1 MNKET
6 VSYKE
11 EARRALSRGDL
22 RKALEGFQKHCSQE
36 PEDLRSWRKVGE
48 LHERL
53 GQKREAVQVYRKLAK
68 AYAED
73 GFLLQGISVVKI
85 ILRIDPSS
93 KNDHDL
99 LAKLYLERTR
109 ETKPYRPLPRIPLLS
124 DLKEEELQSLLQGVR
139 LKTFS
144 KDEAI
149 CREGEE
155 GDSLF
160 VITRGGVAVAKEAPR
175 GKEIRVRKL
184 KEGDFFGEFGFFMDS
199 KRHATVRAVADCEI
213 LEIGRDDLNTLIT
226 THPRVKEVL
235 NRFFRYRVLDTFLAV
250 SPLFSSLEA
259 EEREE
264 VIKRFSIHKVP
275 ENTLLFEQGDPP
287 TSLCMIK
294 SGEVEIFAK
303 TPQGTK
309 VDVAILKSGHSFG
322 EIGAFFNRPR
332 VASARTLRPSELLE
346 LTKEDLGAFALR
358 FPGLQSALRRSSF
371 QRFSRLKEICF
382 LGRVEKA
389 MEGMV

>member
-93 KNDHDL
+93 KDDHDL
-99 LAKLYLERTR
+99 LAKLCLERTR
-109 ETKPYRPLPRIPLLS
+109 ETKPHRPLPPIPLLS
-124 DLKEEELQSLLQGVR
+124 DLKEEELQSLFQDVR

-160 VITRGGVAVAKEAPR
+160 VISRGGVAVAKETPK

-199 KRHATVRAVADCEI
+199 KRHATVKAVADCEI
-213 LEIGRDDLNTLIT
+213 LEIGRIADGG
-226 THPRVKEVL
+226 
-235 NRFFRYRVLDTFLAV
+235 LD
-250 SPLFSSLEA
+250 
-259 EEREE
+259 
-264 VIKRFSIHKVP
+264 
-275 ENTLLFEQGDPP
+275 
-287 TSLCMIK
+287 
-294 SGEVEIFAK
+294 
-303 TPQGTK
+303 
-309 VDVAILKSGHSFG
+309 
-322 EIGAFFNRPR
+322 
-332 VASARTLRPSELLE
+332 
-346 LTKEDLGAFALR
+346 
-358 FPGLQSALRRSSF
+358 
-371 QRFSRLKEICF
+371 
-382 LGRVEKA
+382 
-389 MEGMV
+389 